1 MGCYH
6 PLYAQVIQGQTS
18 VNGKRVLKILGSHIS
33 EDRLLNDPNI
43 VSLPCGKCIGCR
55 LDYSRQWAGRLM
67 LELQYHDSAYFVTLT
82 YNDEFVPRS
91 VYGVSDETG
100 ECRESFTLNKRDVQL
115 FFKRLRKA
123 FPDDKIRYFCS
134 GEYGPST
141 FRPHYHAIIFGL
153 HLDDLVWCGKSELGF
168 NYYSSYK
175 LKRCWAQKAEGDEHL
190 DLRLEDP
197 EGEILSP
204 YISMGFV
211 SVADVTW
218 ETCAYTARYVT
229 KKLTGEEAEF
239 YENFSLV
246 PPFSLMSRKP
256 GIARQWYE
264 DHPDFTEYKYINI
277 PGKDT
282 GRKVLPP
289 RYFEKLLGED
299 RPELAVQRAELRS
312 AAARMSIKA
321 KLAETSLSYQ
331 QVLETAEDI
340 KLSRTKKLIRRDL

>member
-6 PLYAQVIQGQTS
+6 PLYAQVIQGQMTDK
-18 VNGKRVLKILGSHIS
+18 GKRVLRILGSHIS

-55 LDYSRQWAGRLM
+55 LDYSRQWADRLM

-82 YNDEFVPRS
+82 YNDDHVPRS
-91 VYGVSDETG
+91 YYADEETG
-100 ECRESFTLNKRDVQL
+100 EAYESMTLSKRDVQL

-123 FPDDKIRYFCS
+123 FPNDKIRYFCS
-134 GEYGPST
+134 GEYGPTT

-153 HLDDLVWCGKSELGF
+153 HLDDLVPVKTDVERGYTYFQSSSLERCWSEKNKGEIFSPYMSLGF
-168 NYYSSYK
+168 VTVCN
-175 LKRCWAQKAEGDEHL
+175 
-190 DLRLEDP
+190 
-197 EGEILSP
+197 
-204 YISMGFV
+204 
-211 SVADVTW
+211 VTW

-229 KKLTGEEAEF
+229 KKLTGEAAEF
-239 YENFSLV
+239 YEKFFLE

-277 PGKDT
+277 PGNDT
-282 GRKVLPP
+282 GRKMLPP
-289 RYFEKLLGED
+289 RYFEKLLNED
-299 RPELAVQRAELRS
+299 RPELAAQRAELRS

-321 KLAETSLSYQ
+321 KLEETSVSYQ
-331 QVLETAEDI
+331 QLLQTAEDI